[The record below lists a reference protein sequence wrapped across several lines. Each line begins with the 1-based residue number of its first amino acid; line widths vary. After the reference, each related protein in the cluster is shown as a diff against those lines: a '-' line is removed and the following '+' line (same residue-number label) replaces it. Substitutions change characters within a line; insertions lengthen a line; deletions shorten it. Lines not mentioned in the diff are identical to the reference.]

1 MVGAPQYQIVRSGGS
16 QHRTSRRHLNGGDTP
31 CVQHYE
37 PVAMSGAKQPSIV
50 GKRQRNVLDN
60 AVFVAR
66 RFVVRDVQMT
76 PTDKPDPQHNL
87 CHDRT
92 LNALRPDRQDA
103 LIDIPR

>member
-1 MVGAPQYQIVRSGGS
+1 
-16 QHRTSRRHLNGGDTP
+16 
-31 CVQHYE
+31 
-37 PVAMSGAKQPSIV
+37 
-50 GKRQRNVLDN
+50 
-60 AVFVAR
+60 
-66 RFVVRDVQMT
+66 MT